1 MRPRSPIEMM
11 VDKACG
17 FDPNAQ
23 RAAGRPNLVALD
35 AEAQALLN
43 VADAAKSWWEA
54 GERGEV
60 TARDVAQLKDAVA
73 EWVHLGG

>member
-1 MRPRSPIEMM
+1 MPRSPIEMM

-17 FDPNAQ
+17 VDPNAL
-23 RAAGRPNLVALD
+23 RATLRPNLVALD
-35 AEAQALLN
+35 AEAQALLS

-60 TARDVAQLKDAVA
+60 TALHVAQLKDAVA
-73 EWVHLGG
+73 DWVHLGG